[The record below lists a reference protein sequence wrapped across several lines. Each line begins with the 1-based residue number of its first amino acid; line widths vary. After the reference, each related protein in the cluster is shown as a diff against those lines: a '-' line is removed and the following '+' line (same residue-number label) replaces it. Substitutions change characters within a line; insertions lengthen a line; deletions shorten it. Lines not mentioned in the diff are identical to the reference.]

1 MRRLHVNECLLVGVD
16 FTRGEDV
23 GVLIVGRQTGGKVD
37 IINAFEGQEAA
48 DLYRK
53 LITVKK
59 GGGKNGS
66 VTNGGGMPKMPV
78 QE

>member
-1 MRRLHVNECLLVGVD
+1 MRRLHENECLLVGVD
-16 FTRGEDV
+16 FTRDEDA

-59 GGGKNGS
+59 GGAKDGK
-66 VTNGGGMPKMPV
+66 
-78 QE
+78 